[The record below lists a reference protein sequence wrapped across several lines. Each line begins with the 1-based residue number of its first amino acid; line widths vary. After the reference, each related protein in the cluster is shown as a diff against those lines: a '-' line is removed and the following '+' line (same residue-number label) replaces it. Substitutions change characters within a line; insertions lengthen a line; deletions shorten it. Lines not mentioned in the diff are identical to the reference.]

1 MIAELYTDLEQLYYR
16 RKEDIRKLEEAIR
29 KLEAKL
35 YIPKEAKETSE
46 PSKDRK
52 LYWELRKH
60 PYQRSTQ
67 ELSDQETYTSRFIRP
82 RGETNSTLPESSH
95 FFFLLKK
102 IPRSGKY

>member
-67 ELSDQETYTSRFIRP
+67 EPSLIKKHIPAASYDHEERQIRHFQKAHTS
-82 RGETNSTLPESSH
+82 SS
-95 FFFLLKK
+95 
-102 IPRSGKY
+102 S